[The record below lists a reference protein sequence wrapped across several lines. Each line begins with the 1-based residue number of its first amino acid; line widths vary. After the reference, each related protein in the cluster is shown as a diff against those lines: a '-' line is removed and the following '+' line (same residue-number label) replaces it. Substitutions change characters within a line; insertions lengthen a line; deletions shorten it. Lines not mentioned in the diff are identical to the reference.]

1 MLDATALLKLYAHR
15 RRKRLATLVPHE
27 TQQRQ
32 LLSLLCKAQATRFGK
47 DHGFAALRKVNQYQ
61 QRVPLRRYETFRQDY
76 WQNDF
81 PRLVDCSWPGTI
93 PFFAVTSGT
102 TTGVTKYI
110 PVSHAMN
117 LANRYAAM
125 DLLVHHI
132 INRPH
137 SRLLGGRNF
146 MLGGSTNL
154 ERLAPGIYSGD
165 LSGIAAKVVPWW
177 ARLRYYPPK
186 DLESI
191 QNWEQKIQTFA
202 ADSIHK
208 DIRSINGIPSWM
220 LIFFDKLAE
229 LHPQVHGRL
238 SDYWPNLELL
248 VHGGINFAPYRRR
261 FQELLAGSHA
271 ETREAYAA
279 SEGFMA
285 VADRG
290 DGEGL
295 RLILDNG
302 MFFEFVP
309 VEELNSANPVRH
321 WIANVE
327 LNVNYAIVVSTC
339 AGVWACPIGDT
350 VKFVDL
356 DPPRI
361 LITGRTSY
369 SMSAFGEHLIGE
381 EIEHAIAA
389 AANTIGTSVADYAM
403 GALFPQRNNELGRH
417 LYIVEF
423 TDGLPEPKTIQR
435 FSQALDTHLCEE
447 NEDYQVHRHG
457 DYGLATPQV
466 QAVPKGTFAAW
477 MKQRGQLG
485 GQHKVPRIINDAA
498 LFEELKTFVSEPKR
512 SD

>member
-1 MLDATALLKLYAHR
+1 MLDATVLLKLYALR
-15 RRKRLATLVPHE
+15 RRKRLATLVPHKA
-27 TQQRQ
+27 QQRQ
-32 LLSLLCKAQATRFGK
+32 LLSLLRKARATRFGK
-47 DHGFAALRKVNQYQ
+47 DHGFAALHKVTQYQ
-61 QRVPLRRYETFRQDY
+61 QNVPLRRYEALHQEY
-76 WQNDF
+76 WQSDF

-110 PVSHAMN
+110 PVSHAIN
-117 LANRYAAM
+117 LTNRYAAT

-132 INRPH
+132 INRPY

-154 ERLAPGIYSGD
+154 VELAPDIYSGD
-165 LSGIAAKVVPWW
+165 LSGIAAKTVPWW
-177 ARLRYYPPK
+177 ARLYYYPPK
-186 DLESI
+186 ALESI
-191 QNWEQKIQTFA
+191 QDWEQKIQAFA
-202 ADSIHK
+202 VDSIHK
-208 DIRSINGIPSWM
+208 DIRSVNGIPSWM

-229 LHPQVHGRL
+229 RHPHAQGRL

-248 VHGGINFAPYRRR
+248 VHGGINFEPYRRR

-279 SEGFMA
+279 SEGFIA

-290 DGEGL
+290 NGEGL

-302 MFFEFVP
+302 IFFEFVP
-309 VEELNSANPVRH
+309 VEELDSSNPTRH

-389 AANTIGTSVADYAM
+389 AANTIGTSVTDYAM
-403 GALFPQRNNELGRH
+403 GALFPQRKNELGRH

-423 TDGLPEPKTIQR
+423 TETLPGPQAIKR
-435 FSQALDTHLCEE
+435 FSQVLDTLLCQE

-457 DYGLATPQV
+457 NYGLATPQV

-498 LFEELKTFVSEPKR
+498 LFEELKRYASTPQR
-512 SD
+512 SG